1 MKQNQSIFHVI
12 YLNLTTFFNGRKT
25 LNYLDDFYNWHLSI
39 SLQKQAQTSKTK
51 YNQIGHV

>member
-12 YLNLTTFFNGRKT
+12 YLNLTTFFNDRKI

-39 SLQKQAQTSKTK
+39 SLQKQAKTSKTK